1 MWLIITY
8 LVYYSTSTLQRYNK
22 KFEPTKFINIF
33 LRILSG
39 DATIHRIT
47 VMPNPTL
54 SRKGAKILILKIL
67 IYFSAGNDN
76 QQCQCIIAMK

>member
-22 KFEPTKFINIF
+22 KFEPTF
-33 LRILSG
+33 LRILSR

-54 SRKGAKILILKIL
+54 NRKGAKILILKIL
-67 IYFSAGNDN
+67 IYFSAGDDN
-76 QQCQCIIAMK
+76 QQCQCIIAMR

>member
-33 LRILSG
+33 KNFIWRRNYSSNHR
-39 DATIHRIT
+39 DAQPH
-47 VMPNPTL
+47 
-54 SRKGAKILILKIL
+54 AKP
-67 IYFSAGNDN
+67 
-76 QQCQCIIAMK
+76 QRR